1 MSRPQPKIADPV
13 ALHLSWVRLFGA
25 VATNIYDA
33 GRYDKAAES
42 GESVAISETSPMQK
56 ADSVGSEVSVIA
68 SSLLSFL
75 V

>member
-1 MSRPQPKIADPV
+1 M
-13 ALHLSWVRLFGA
+13 FGA